1 MNRYLADTIFRAYG
15 SAKRVKIFK
24 ITRRRVP
31 GMVVHFMHFTLSVL
45 AIHHCHISGLL
56 HRGDYLFLIHLSRIK
71 RHTPFLQGKIDHCFF
86 NALEFY

>member
-31 GMVVHFMHFTLSVL
+31 GMVVYMETLKKEF
-45 AIHHCHISGLL
+45 HCTAQQVQAEATVERLNGFREPRIEYHWTNEDLLNDIKSSGE
-56 HRGDYLFLIHLSRIK
+56 R
-71 RHTPFLQGKIDHCFF
+71 
-86 NALEFY
+86 